1 MFLTMMSSPF
11 GKTPAGAS
19 VDLII
24 GPGPALRQNPSATG
38 LYFAEGIFF
47 CAKREIGRKTG
58 QKTAPYGILDIKGG
72 MSMPQEISRRL
83 EENPFLKL
91 NDAVYEHLRDQIIAL
106 RLEPGTRLVE
116 SQLAQAM
123 QVSRSPVKAALL
135 RLEGE
140 QLVQQ
145 EPGKSPI
152 VAPIRYEDC
161 LQLLEARR
169 GIEGQA
175 AYLAAERITDRE
187 LEKLKQALLD
197 LKQADQKGDPAQCAE
212 SDARFHQLVI
222 NASRNQYLADSF
234 ALLRGNIS
242 RYLLYVLRRM
252 EPEGL
257 GEYEHHR
264 GVYHALKNRC
274 GSLARDEMIRSVEHM
289 YHAMR
294 YL

>member
-1 MFLTMMSSPF
+1 
-11 GKTPAGAS
+11 
-19 VDLII
+19 
-24 GPGPALRQNPSATG
+24 
-38 LYFAEGIFF
+38 
-47 CAKREIGRKTG
+47 
-58 QKTAPYGILDIKGG
+58 
-72 MSMPQEISRRL
+72 MPQKIEQRL

-91 NDAVYEHLRDQIIAL
+91 NDAVYEHLREQIIAL
-106 RLEPGTRLVE
+106 RYEPGSRLVE
-116 SQLAQAM
+116 TQLADALH
-123 QVSRSPVKAALL
+123 VSRSPVRAALL

-169 GIEGQA
+169 GVEGQA
-175 AYLAAERITDRE
+175 AYLVAERITDGE
-187 LEKLKQALLD
+187 LEELKQALVRI
-197 LKQADQKGDPAQCAE
+197 KRADQKGDPDQCAE
-212 SDARFHQLVI
+212 SDALFHQLVVD
-222 NASRNQYLADSF
+222 ASRNKYLSDAFS
-234 ALLRGNIS
+234 LLRGNIS
-242 RYLLYVLRRM
+242 RYLLHVLRHM
-252 EPEGL
+252 ETKGL
-257 GEYEHHR
+257 QEYEHHR